1 MHHNTLLNFLKSPT
15 TSTTRHHGATVFHS
29 DIEDGAHMYRIVVN
43 ITCQQLLD
51 GRRPP
56 SRRVTTAW
64 TEEDRAPHVDCPR
77 TQERGHNGAS
87 ILHEAKASIWKR
99 VTNLLHTMDTA
110 QTKPH
115 RHKVPRPRGWPHT
128 RSEHDSGPA
137 FARFSTKAQCANN
150 IFKLHSLALVCHA
163 RKLDVG
169 VQPQFTSTD
178 FLVCEQPFTVC
189 GIGTSRQTRKR

>member
-1 MHHNTLLNFLKSPT
+1 MSTAPGRKSEDT
-15 TSTTRHHGATVFHS
+15 T
-29 DIEDGAHMYRIVVN
+29 E
-43 ITCQQLLD
+43 Q
-51 GRRPP
+51 
-56 SRRVTTAW
+56 
-64 TEEDRAPHVDCPR
+64 
-77 TQERGHNGAS
+77 AS
-87 ILHEAKASIWKR
+87 FTKQRQVSGR
-99 VTNLLHTMDTA
+99 VTNWLHTMDTA

-115 RHKVPRPRGWPHT
+115 RHKVPASTGWPHT
-128 RSEHDSGPA
+128 RSEYDSGPA